1 MESWDV
7 IVLGAGP
14 AALRAAIACA
24 DSGTVPLMIDESG
37 IGSASGASPLAGLA
51 ASIDELD
58 SSAHFDDTIAAG
70 GETTDSEAAART
82 CGEGVSTLAELER
95 WGLVLRRRQGG
106 LPHASTAPGH
116 SVARLTGC
124 GDSTVREVTRVLE
137 EQAIKRGVHRRS
149 DTLPLQLV
157 SDNQQVRGVITL
169 DILTGEV
176 KPIQA
181 KAVILATEGHQGLWS
196 SSTNGHGTGSAL
208 ALAAGI
214 QLRGLGSIPRHPLT
228 IRDCEVHIPLEV
240 LGSGGRIRREDGED
254 VGPEEVLAGESCVL
268 DLRGM
273 DPGSKLWFSQTASR
287 VKDRIG
293 IDLSRDVIP
302 ISAGVA
308 ATTGGAPSDEFGRVT
323 FEGFTPEGLP
333 GKMWFT
339 GLYAAGRSS
348 HNGMHGEGMLSG
360 NLLLDDLVSGK
371 ATGTHAAGWSR
382 EIQFGGSSQIGES
395 GELASKRIESLQ
407 SPNGMPVGQ
416 SSSSLASVMCSVNGA
431 NDAAARDSIREI
443 RAAGIRVTD
452 NSPVMNTELV
462 SALQL
467 EGMISIAEAIVD
479 TG

>member
-1 MESWDV
+1 
-7 IVLGAGP
+7 
-14 AALRAAIACA
+14 
-24 DSGTVPLMIDESG
+24 MIDESG

-58 SSAHFDDTIAAG
+58 SSAHLDDTIAAG

-82 CGEGVSTLAELER
+82 CGEGVSTLTELER
-95 WGLVLRRRQGG
+95 WGLVLRRRHGG
-106 LPHASTAPGH
+106 LPHVSPAPGH

-149 DTLPLQLV
+149 DTLPMHLV

-169 DILTGEV
+169 NILTGEI
-176 KPIQA
+176 KPIQS

-196 SSTNGHGTGSAL
+196 SPTNGHGTGSAL

-214 QLRGLGSIPRHPLT
+214 QLRGLGSTPRHPLT
-228 IRDCEVHIPLEV
+228 IRDCEMHIPLDV

-254 VGPEEVLAGESCVL
+254 VGPEAVLAGEPSVL

-273 DPGSKLWFSQTASR
+273 DSDSEPWFSQTSSR
-287 VKDRIG
+287 VKDRLG

-308 ATTGGAPSDEFGRVT
+308 ATTGGAPSDEFGRVI

-333 GKMWFT
+333 GKMWLT

-348 HNGMHGEGMLSG
+348 HNGMHGEGILTG

-371 ATGTHAAGWSR
+371 ATGTHAAMWAR
-382 EIQFGGSSQIGES
+382 EIQFGGSSRISES
-395 GELASKRIESLQ
+395 EESASKRIESLQ
-407 SPNGMPVGQ
+407 SPNGLPVGQ
-416 SSSSLASVMCSVNGA
+416 ASSNLVSAMRLVNGA
-431 NDAAARDSIREI
+431 NDVAALTAARDSITEI
-443 RAAGIRVTD
+443 REAGIRITD
-452 NSPVMNTELV
+452 NSPAMNTEIA

-467 EGMISIAEAIVD
+467 EGLVSIAEAIVD

>member
-1 MESWDV
+1 
-7 IVLGAGP
+7 
-14 AALRAAIACA
+14 
-24 DSGTVPLMIDESG
+24 MIDESG

-58 SSAHFDDTIAAG
+58 SSAHLNDTIAAG

-106 LPHASTAPGH
+106 LPHASSAPGH

-149 DTLPLQLV
+149 DTLPMQLV

-196 SSTNGHGTGSAL
+196 SPTNGHGTGSAL

-228 IRDCEVHIPLEV
+228 IRGCEMHIPFDV

-254 VGPEEVLAGESCVL
+254 VGPEEVLEGESCVL

-273 DPGSKLWFSQTASR
+273 DLDSELWFSQTASR

-308 ATTGGAPSDEFGRVT
+308 VTTGGAPSDEFGRVT

-333 GKMWFT
+333 GKMWLT

-348 HNGMHGEGMLSG
+348 HNGMHGEGILSG

-371 ATGTHAAGWSR
+371 ATGTHAAVWTR
-382 EIQFGGSSQIGES
+382 EIQFGGFPQINES
-395 GELASKRIESLQ
+395 EELASKRIESLQ
-407 SPNGMPVGQ
+407 SPSGMPVGQ
-416 SSSSLASVMCSVNGA
+416 ASASLVSAMCSVNGA

-443 RAAGIRVTD
+443 REAGIRVTD
-452 NSPVMNTELV
+452 NSPVMNTELA

-467 EGMISIAEAIVD
+467 EGMVSIAEAIVD
-479 TG
+479 TE